1 MLVRAIRSA
10 VSIPRGG
17 GVEAPYDTAHLTI
30 RYPAR
35 PAQDDV
41 ERMSG
46 MLSADPAGAPYPV
59 VVLVPGVNVS
69 SETYRWL
76 AVAIVEAGLVC
87 VSYDWV
93 GLLFPGQY
101 GLTPGV
107 DLEAVSPEGYGS
119 KPTTPAIGPILDSL
133 RDAPPAVLAGLLD
146 LDRVAL
152 VGHSAGGTVALQ
164 SASPEWL
171 PTVRAIATYGAHTM
185 ASQQLGH
192 PAGTLLASPAEAP
205 VLLVGG
211 TADGVVAASAIRYG
225 GEPGDPQHDP
235 IERTWREAIAPTTE
249 AWLVRLQDAGHMLP
263 CFPEDPTSAR
273 GFLEEPTDPVR
284 DERLRA
290 VLAEVMTTFLAA
302 HLRATP
308 DAKAALDRLQ
318 DAPPTE
324 LADVRRR

>member
-1 MLVRAIRSA
+1 MLVRAVRSA
-10 VSIPRGG
+10 VRIPSAP
-17 GVEAPYDTAHLTI
+17 GVEGPYDTAHLTV

-35 PAQDDV
+35 PPETDGQ
-41 ERMSG
+41 RMSG
-46 MLSADPAGAPYPV
+46 LLDADDTAAPYPV

-76 AVAIVEAGLVC
+76 AVSIVEAGLVC
-87 VSYDWV
+87 VSFDWV
-93 GLLFPGQY
+93 GVLFPGQH

-107 DLEAVSPEGYGS
+107 DLEAVTPEGYGS
-119 KPTTPAIGPILDSL
+119 KPTTPAIGPILRSL
-133 RDAPPAVLAGLLD
+133 HDDPPAVLEGLLD

-171 PTVRAIATYGAHTM
+171 PTVRAVATYGAHTM

-205 VLLVGG
+205 VMLIGG

-225 GEPGDPQHDP
+225 GEPGDPDHDP
-235 IERTWREAIAPTTE
+235 IERTWREALKPTTE
-249 AWLVRLQDAGHMLP
+249 AWLVRLRDAGHMLP
-263 CFPEDPTSAR
+263 CSPEDLTSAR
-273 GFLEEPTDPVR
+273 GFLEEPTDPAV

-290 VLAEVMTTFLAA
+290 VLAEVVTTFLTA
-302 HLRATP
+302 HLRPTP

-318 DAPPTE
+318 DDPPTE
-324 LADVRRR
+324 FADVRRR

>member
-10 VSIPRGG
+10 VAIP
-17 GVEAPYDTAHLTI
+17 GVEAPYNTAHLTI

-35 PAQDDV
+35 PAQTEV

-46 MLSADPAGAPYPV
+46 MLPAEDSGSPYPV
-59 VVLVPGVNVS
+59 VILVPGVNVS

-76 AVAIVEAGLVC
+76 ATAFVEAGSVC

-107 DLEAVSPEGYGS
+107 DLEAVTPHGYGS
-119 KPTTPAIGPILDSL
+119 KPTTAALGPILVSL
-133 RDAPPAVLAGLLD
+133 RDHPPAVLEGLLD

-152 VGHSAGGTVALQ
+152 FGHSAGGTVALQ

-171 PTVRAIATYGAHTM
+171 PTVRAVATYGAHTM

-192 PAGTLLASPAEAP
+192 PAGTLLNSPAEVP
-205 VLLVGG
+205 VMLVGG
-211 TADGVVAASAIRYG
+211 TADGVVAASAVRYG
-225 GEPGDPQHDP
+225 GAAGDPEHDP
-235 IERTWREAIAPTTE
+235 IERTWREALAPTAD
-249 AWLVRLQDAGHMLP
+249 AWLVRIQDAGHMLP
-263 CFPEDPTSAR
+263 CHPEDPTSAR
-273 GFLEEPTDPVR
+273 GFLEEPTDPET
-284 DERLRA
+284 DQRLRA
-290 VLAEVMTTFLAA
+290 VLATLLTTFFAA

-308 DAKAALDRLQ
+308 ETKAALDRLQ

>member
-1 MLVRAIRSA
+1 MLVRAVRSA
-10 VSIPRGG
+10 VSIPHEG

-35 PAQDDV
+35 AAQTEV

-46 MLSADPAGAPYPV
+46 MLPADDSGAPYPV
-59 VVLVPGVNVS
+59 VILVPGVNVS

-76 AVAIVEAGLVC
+76 ATAIVEAGSVC
-87 VSYDWV
+87 VTYDWV

-107 DLEAVSPEGYGS
+107 DLEAVTPQGYGS
-119 KPTTPAIGPILDSL
+119 KPTTPALGPILDSL
-133 RDAPPAVLAGLLD
+133 RDNPPGVLAGLLD

-152 VGHSAGGTVALQ
+152 FGHSAGGTVALQ

-171 PTVRAIATYGAHTM
+171 PAVRAVVTYGAHTM

-192 PAGTLLASPAEAP
+192 PAGTLLDSPVEAP
-205 VLLVGG
+205 LLLIGG
-211 TADGVVAASAIRYG
+211 TADGVVAASAVRYG
-225 GEPGDPQHDP
+225 GEAGDPEHDP

-263 CFPEDPTSAR
+263 CHPEDPTSAR
-273 GFLEEPTDPVR
+273 GFLEEPTDPAA
-284 DERLRA
+284 DERLRG
-290 VLAEVMTTFLAA
+290 VLASLITTFLAA

-308 DAKAALDRLQ
+308 ETKAALDRLQ
-318 DAPPTE
+318 DAPMTE
-324 LADVRRR
+324 LADLRRR